1 MARYRGKAPVK
12 ATNFSFDGAHP
23 AVAEHGTH
31 YLHEQP
37 DAPQGTASPGKAAHR
52 DGGSHSPG
60 RSDPSRASAEYVSR
74 LEAELAQLK
83 RSVATLG
90 DPLRV
95 ASSEP
100 EPAGGPYA
108 LHGAVPKGSQG
119 PGDPHAPPSRPRS
132 AVAPTPTARDKDA
145 ATHPGG
151 PASMAPPAGRATA
164 TSATTLE
171 DDLARAKATYSDERL
186 AQFERALEEKFKA
199 SGGYDSDLEREMAAH
214 EAMPADLELAQRK
227 VKAERDAKAAALE
240 QAEVDN
246 DAASLEKQNEWMDEY
261 RGDSPGLAPASRPA
275 RPNASPGR
283 RPASALGSI
292 GTSDPSASD
301 ANDANANA
309 FRSDPIRSDAARRR
323 FEAGEREGVAEE
335 ELKAAEDAVAGVR
348 ARTRSAPR
356 HRVRGI
362 GGVDGHGACATYL
375 GDGPHGDGLPRPDVL
390 VRKKTAT
397 VPKPPSFLARDA
409 NRPKTITQQRLE
421 QELAIEAELEAAE
434 LRVRFKA
441 APIPRSTMTPKF
453 RQMQEAEAARR
464 EANRASRRQA
474 LVETERPFSFYLR
487 DKEAKRYEGETDEER
502 AKRRAN
508 KFQRPFK
515 AKEIPRAVREA
526 RLPALEEEAQRRR
539 EEARANAA
547 AALASSK
554 LPERMAA
561 HGDGSETREKTLA
574 EKRSKWSFKPGPRKE
589 VPNFDAL
596 HDAFFRKLKEAKK
609 NRPATVVREFKL
621 HEKDAA
627 QRERDLRTIEM
638 DAKMDEKI
646 LPEVRWP
653 FASLRAKVNSTPPPA
668 FAPPSE
674 DFLRKNENLATK
686 LRRQAVAKERAKG
699 QFMTKTEREAKAE
712 AERARENRRRAA
724 AWAKAQ
730 IGGGRA
736 GPGAEPPLDQHRAAR
751 RKQQEAL
758 AKETVEKVL
767 LENNVYTYVEEG
779 TA

>member
-1 MARYRGKAPVK
+1 
-12 ATNFSFDGAHP
+12 
-23 AVAEHGTH
+23 
-31 YLHEQP
+31 
-37 DAPQGTASPGKAAHR
+37 
-52 DGGSHSPG
+52 
-60 RSDPSRASAEYVSR
+60 
-74 LEAELAQLK
+74 
-83 RSVATLG
+83 
-90 DPLRV
+90 
-95 ASSEP
+95 
-100 EPAGGPYA
+100 
-108 LHGAVPKGSQG
+108 
-119 PGDPHAPPSRPRS
+119 
-132 AVAPTPTARDKDA
+132 
-145 ATHPGG
+145 
-151 PASMAPPAGRATA
+151 
-164 TSATTLE
+164 
-171 DDLARAKATYSDERL
+171 
-186 AQFERALEEKFKA
+186 
-199 SGGYDSDLEREMAAH
+199 MAAH

-526 RLPALEEEAQRRR
+526 RLPAMAEEAQRRR

-627 QRERDLRTIEM
+627 QRERDLRAIEM

-653 FASLRAKVNSTPPPA
+653 FASLRAKVNFDAAAGVCASVGGFSA
-668 FAPPSE
+668 
-674 DFLRKNENLATK
+674 
-686 LRRQAVAKERAKG
+686 Q
-699 QFMTKTEREAKAE
+699 EREPRDQAQATGGRE
-712 AERARENRRRAA
+712 GAREGPVHDQGGARGEGGGGARAREPPPSRGVGQGADRRRA
-724 AWAKAQ
+724 
-730 IGGGRA
+730 GGTR
-736 GPGAEPPLDQHRAAR
+736 AEPPLDQHRAAR